1 MMCLTQGGSGDSLLD
16 PGFADAQEFRRVLAP
31 WLEGCAFEEAA
42 HGESA
47 ARVLRVLR
55 PGRAPAYLKY
65 ATGRDARSIVDEHER
80 IQWLESRVAVPKVI
94 AFHSTSH
101 AAWLLTEALVGRNA
115 ADAAT
120 EAPRFV
126 VAGMAHALRGLHA
139 TPAGDCPF
147 DAALHLRLAAA
158 RERMEAGLVDE
169 EDFDEARQGMHAQ
182 EVFASLMARNAS
194 SPMATHV
201 RRISSSPGTP
211 SSVSWTAA
219 GQALPTAI
227 RTWRLPPETSSRSLA
242 SSLPNSSSPSTESLS
257 RTNAV
262 SSSIGCWMSFSEA
275 LACRKTRI
283 FQNAQEAP
291 CNPEAAIAASSS
303 SAWTP

>member
-182 EVFASLMARNAS
+182 EVFASLMARIPADEECVVTHGDACPENFLFAGNAFIGFVDCGRAGVADRYQDLALAS
-194 SPMATHV
+194 RNIESIFGIELAELFFAEYGESEPDK
-201 RRISSSPGTP
+201 RRIEFYRM
-211 SSVSWTAA
+211 
-219 GQALPTAI
+219 LD
-227 RTWRLPPETSSRSLA
+227 E
-242 SSLPNSSSPSTESLS
+242 
-257 RTNAV
+257 
-262 SSSIGCWMSFSEA
+262 F
-275 LACRKTRI
+275 
-283 FQNAQEAP
+283 F
-291 CNPEAAIAASSS
+291 
-303 SAWTP
+303 